1 MFDPQYKIENYTLHT
16 QIAQRS
22 NGRDL
27 SFQNLEEFSS
37 YLLISKSYDQFTM
50 AL

>member
-1 MFDPQYKIENYTLHT
+1 MFERQYKIQNYTMHT
-16 QIAQRS
+16 RIDQRS
-22 NGRDL
+22 NGREL

-37 YLLISKSYDQFTM
+37 YLLITKSYDQITM